1 MVAQINVFKLWLL
14 SVVAFAFVPAAFTF
28 SLKKNE
34 TVNKERPT
42 DLVIN
47 LSDSCLVKLFT
58 LEIELSKM
66 LHLFFTLAG
75 GPT

>member
-1 MVAQINVFKLWLL
+1 MASFRGCFCFRTRGVHLFIQ
-14 SVVAFAFVPAAFTF
+14 
-28 SLKKNE
+28 KNE

-47 LSDSCLVKLFT
+47 LSDSCLIKLFT